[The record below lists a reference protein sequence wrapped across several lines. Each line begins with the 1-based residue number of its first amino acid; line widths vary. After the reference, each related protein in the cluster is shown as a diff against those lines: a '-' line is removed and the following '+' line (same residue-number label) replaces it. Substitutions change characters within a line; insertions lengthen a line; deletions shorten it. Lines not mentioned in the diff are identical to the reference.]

1 MTMFYALL
9 FSTLMLCLV
18 EVVDLSRFERKVCE
32 KLNVWMK
39 GWMVRKEEKIYKS
52 L

>member
-32 KLNVWMK
+32 KLNCLDEGMDGEK
-39 GWMVRKEEKIYKS
+39 RRKN